1 MWEAVWD
8 AETEHGGGCSTAAR
22 GLMMVYIANHETGAV
37 PAKGNSRVSLKCTAI
52 GAAQHE

>member
-1 MWEAVWD
+1 
-8 AETEHGGGCSTAAR
+8 
-22 GLMMVYIANHETGAV
+22 MMVYIANHETGAV